1 MYSVNQVI
9 KDNCTKIFAQNN
21 CWVTNSKVNVQM
33 ISRPVADH
41 SSVCQGS
48 RSPPT
53 ISPTPWKPLF
63 PFVTFFFVSLLLI
76 CHSPALPITYC
87 LLPRLLTLIV
97 FACAQTLCKGSDVT
111 SSRPICKLTAKLF
124 LTSRQTHLRM
134 CKAAESAAKEKWFMK
149 RGHKSVLKR
158 GSHSA
163 MMEIWLQFRELLHSG
178 SGTLLGNPSSPLS
191 HFLSACHWSP
201 QYRSPLHAYSEAALT
216 VGSIFS
222 RICVSPNWDFSLFY
236 FFLEPLRLPRHLRL
250 CAAKSTL
257 FTTSQ

>member
-1 MYSVNQVI
+1 MKQIKTGSSCIMYSVNQVI

-87 LLPRLLTLIV
+87 LLPIAYCLAFWRWLFSLARKRFVRDLMSPALV
-97 FACAQTLCKGSDVT
+97 QFANWPQNFFNKPSNAFANVQSRRKCCKGKVVY
-111 SSRPICKLTAKLF
+111 
-124 LTSRQTHLRM
+124 
-134 CKAAESAAKEKWFMK
+134 EE
-149 RGHKSVLKR
+149 
-158 GSHSA
+158 
-163 MMEIWLQFRELLHSG
+163 
-178 SGTLLGNPSSPLS
+178 GT
-191 HFLSACHWSP
+191 
-201 QYRSPLHAYSEAALT
+201 
-216 VGSIFS
+216 
-222 RICVSPNWDFSLFY
+222 
-236 FFLEPLRLPRHLRL
+236 
-250 CAAKSTL
+250 
-257 FTTSQ
+257 